1 MAQPHKNKNKK
12 NNSSRT
18 TTTTKKT
25 LTVDESSDGQ
35 RIDNFIAK
43 KLGISRGIVQKL
55 ISSGKVKVNG
65 VGKIK
70 KSYQLK
76 QGDEVEVEI
85 PPKKKI
91 KIERELAEESQIEI
105 IWEDDDY
112 LVLNKPAGYVV
123 HPSPHHTK
131 KTVVNFILDRIEIK
145 LGKDE
150 FDVDELAEGVLRP
163 GIVHRLDK
171 PVSGVLLVAKNE
183 IALWR
188 ASELFKERK
197 VEKKYIALCFGS
209 PGKEKWEISKP
220 IKRAGKSEKVMRV
233 VKKGEEGGKDAITHV
248 RVLRKK
254 SFSVRQDKGKEKQKI
269 DLCLLEVKPITGRTH
284 QIRVHLS
291 SEGFPIVKD
300 EMYGGGGRKLEELR
314 KIVGE
319 FFEFDGIFLHAFS
332 LKIEGKEF
340 KAPLPPYFRG
350 IIEFLWGELPPT
362 LS

>member
-1 MAQPHKNKNKK
+1 MAQPHKNNH
-12 NNSSRT
+12 N
-18 TTTTKKT
+18 TTKKI
-25 LTVDESSDGQ
+25 LIVDESSDGQ

-43 KLGISRGIVQKL
+43 NLGISRGIAQKL

-65 VGKIK
+65 EEKIK

-76 QGDEVEVEI
+76 HGDKVEVEI
-85 PPKKKI
+85 PPRKKI
-91 KIERELAEESQIEI
+91 KIEWEKERTEIEI

-131 KTVVNFILDRIEIK
+131 KTVVNFIIDRIKMKPEK
-145 LGKDE
+145 NE
-150 FDVDELAEGVLRP
+150 FDVDELAKGAIRP

-188 ASELFKERK
+188 ASELFRERK
-197 VEKKYIALCFGS
+197 VEKLYVALCFGS
-209 PGKEKWEISKP
+209 PGKEKWEIAKP
-220 IKRAGKSEKVMRV
+220 IKRAGAGEKVMKV
-233 VKKGEEGGKDAITHV
+233 VRKKREEGEGKEAITHV

-254 SFSVRQDKGKEKQKI
+254 SLTVNQGKKEKKI

-300 EMYGGGGRKLEELR
+300 EMYGGGGEKLDELR
-314 KIVGE
+314 KLLGN

-332 LKIEGKEF
+332 LKIEGREF
-340 KAPLPPYFRG
+340 KAPLPTYFRG

-362 LS
+362 LF